1 MRALRALLQQQD
13 QRVRRIQQSVTYITR
28 YTRNMPADVQAL
40 LQLLTQHPADAPLP
54 AVGGFAMEPPALL
67 WLVDTVTR
75 QKPRLVVECGSGTS
89 TLWIA
94 RALAEVGG
102 GRLVSYEH
110 DMTYLERTRS
120 VLVEHGVAE
129 YVDLRHAPLVE
140 TVTPR
145 GTFPW
150 YDVSLN
156 GIEQIDLLVV
166 DGPPGNTGPHA
177 RYPALHVL
185 GDRLASD
192 ALVLVDDTSRKD
204 EQDMVEHWLGERP
217 ELRRLRP
224 LGSNAELLVRN

>member
-1 MRALRALLQQQD
+1 
-13 QRVRRIQQSVTYITR
+13 
-28 YTRNMPADVQAL
+28 
-40 LQLLTQHPADAPLP
+40 
-54 AVGGFAMEPPALL
+54 
-67 WLVDTVTR
+67 
-75 QKPRLVVECGSGTS
+75 
-89 TLWIA
+89 
-94 RALAEVGG
+94 
-102 GRLVSYEH
+102 
-110 DMTYLERTRS
+110 MTYLERTRS